1 MASGTFDKIVAKKIA
16 KQIHKFI
23 NYALK
28 INELKRLFK
37 RMKKASRCAQNNEC
51 QEKGDIMSLPCKNK
65 ENPQGRLGKEGSIG
79 MPSTTSGITSPS
91 VATPKG
97 RSSRSS
103 SVVASEGRSSKTS
116 FSISSMSS

>member
-65 ENPQGRLGKEGSIG
+65 ENPQARLGREGFVG
-79 MPSTTSGITSPS
+79 MLSATSSITSPF
-91 VATPKG
+91 VATLEG

-103 SVVASEGRSSKTS
+103 SVAATEGRSSKTS
-116 FSISSMSS
+116 FSTSSMSS